1 MESINQN
8 NRKYV
13 LGLDVSTSTIGVS
26 LFEDLGDEGQLVLLT
41 HFEPKLNP
49 EPETQLE
56 RYIEKANL
64 CIDKLFEDFKIYNI
78 SRIIVEKPLLNSAS
92 QKIAKA
98 LEMFNEYLTNKLSK
112 LFKVKIDFV
121 TVDEARRY
129 GLPELVNQNGVL
141 MGDFPTKI
149 AGLKKGEWNK
159 FLIMYLISQRYK
171 EVSWLLNGN
180 LKVNTK
186 NFDRADAIVAVL
198 GFMQKQ
204 NIWTKMTNSYWEDA
218 DLSFERCIEVIEKN
232 IAYELF
238 CKNEIDNNKDLKVQ
252 DKRKVKIKYLAEV
265 FKISDYLNVEF

>member
-1 MESINQN
+1 MQDK
-8 NRKYV
+8 KYI
-13 LGLDVSTSTIGVS
+13 LGLDVSTSTIGVC
-26 LFEDLGDEGQLVLLT
+26 LFEDLGEEGKLQLLT

-56 RYIEKANL
+56 RYIQKANL
-64 CIDKLFEDFKIYNI
+64 CIDKLYVDFKHYNI

-92 QKIAKA
+92 QKIAKV

-112 LFKVKIDFV
+112 LFNVQIDFI

-129 GLPELVNQNGVL
+129 GLPELVSKKGTL

-149 AGLKKGEWNK
+149 AGLGRGEWNK

-171 EVSWLLNGN
+171 EVSWLLNTN

-186 NFDRADAIVAVL
+186 NFDRADSIVAVL
-198 GFMQKQ
+198 GFMQKA
-204 NIWTKMTNSYWEDA
+204 NIWTNMDSSFWKDA
-218 DLSFERCIEVIEKN
+218 DLSHERCIEIVEKN

-238 CKNEIDNNKDLKVQ
+238 CKNEIDFNKQLKTE
-252 DKRKVKIKYLAEV
+252 DKKKIKLKYLSEE
-265 FKISDYLNVEF
+265 FEIDKFLNIDLNP